1 VNWYQLCRWRFS
13 RGFNLDGNFKAEHS
27 KMRNPDDEVIITD
40 GTGFFVKEA
49 PYKEHLQLAEESKQ
63 VGAAM

>member
-1 VNWYQLCRWRFS
+1 
-13 RGFNLDGNFKAEHS
+13 
-27 KMRNPDDEVIITD
+27 MRNPDDEVIITD

>member
-1 VNWYQLCRWRFS
+1 
-13 RGFNLDGNFKAEHS
+13 
-27 KMRNPDDEVIITD
+27 MRNPDDEVIITD

-63 VGAAM
+63 VGGRNVDLVIDWLTPAIRDLPAIPIRQ